1 MSEDRPANR
10 ADMLELAA
18 EFRAGFES
26 IALALT
32 KNADVLHQPAQVQ
45 HVTIPSQQPE
55 PRGSR
60 LLWYMAGLVLL
71 MVLVTSVTVVAAFF
85 QGLRVTDLRGDMQ
98 TERIER
104 KLHEQWA
111 AQEANTMRTFAK
123 TGVLTPMQPRPV
135 YKPSENPK

>member
-1 MSEDRPANR
+1 MTEDRPASR
-10 ADMLELAA
+10 ADMVALAA

-26 IALALT
+26 IAPALIRLAEV
-32 KNADVLHQPAQVQ
+32 AQPAGQVQ
-45 HVTIPSQQPE
+45 QVNIPPQPPA
-55 PRGSR
+55 PRGER
-60 LLWYMAGLVLL
+60 LLWAMVGLVLL

-104 KLHEQWA
+104 RLHEQWA

-123 TGVLTPMQPRPV
+123 TGVLAPMQPRPE
-135 YKPSENPK
+135 YKPPESKK